1 MGRIWEI
8 GRVLISIMIRN
19 EVGIFSLI
27 CILSCVFRDDQ
38 EDNDVTVVC
47 SVVNW
52 SNQPWPCRSNCRCCF
67 IGRVRF
73 GSQSATGSRRRS
85 TGPANPESALA
96 ISPLLIGPRDIA
108 QFISSSANKPVVV
121 LIPTSWILL
130 ISPSFFLRVYKRF
143 TVYGLRFTIDW
154 SVHVPRCWKIPAME
168 FKWRNVFNVEANV
181 KSKGKRQRKWW

>member
-143 TVYGLRFTIDW
+143 TVYGLRFTVYGLRLIEASMCPDAGRSPQW
-154 SVHVPRCWKIPAME
+154 SSSGGMCSML
-168 FKWRNVFNVEANV
+168 
-181 KSKGKRQRKWW
+181 RQT